1 MAGWRGRLRRPS
13 GQMLGALGIFGSLTC
28 SAAMTAAAF
37 GIGGAAVGA
46 MGSMAAMSDAAGRAT
61 TTGPIDAVV
70 AFLVWAGPAILL
82 LSLIAMG
89 AATLTRRRA
98 AAGLVLVA
106 GVVLFWGMYL
116 QPALSVMFVSIAAG
130 LAALLAANAWAN
142 GALRLPRQRPS

>member
-1 MAGWRGRLRRPS
+1 
-13 GQMLGALGIFGSLTC
+13 
-28 SAAMTAAAF
+28 MTAAAF

-46 MGSMAAMSDAAGRAT
+46 TGGMAAMSDAAGQAT
-61 TTGPIDAVV
+61 ATGPIDAVV

-130 LAALLAANAWAN
+130 LAALVVAYVWT
-142 GALRLPRQRPS
+142 GAGRAPARQP

>member
-1 MAGWRGRLRRPS
+1 MAGSRGRSRRPS
-13 GQMLGALGIFGSLTC
+13 GPILGALGIFGSLTC

-46 MGSMAAMSDAAGRAT
+46 TGGMAAMSDAAGQAT
-61 TTGPIDAVV
+61 ATGPIDAVV

-116 QPALSVMFVSIAAG
+116 QPALSVMFGSIAAG
-130 LAALLAANAWAN
+130 LAALVVAYVWT
-142 GALRLPRQRPS
+142 GAGRAPARQP